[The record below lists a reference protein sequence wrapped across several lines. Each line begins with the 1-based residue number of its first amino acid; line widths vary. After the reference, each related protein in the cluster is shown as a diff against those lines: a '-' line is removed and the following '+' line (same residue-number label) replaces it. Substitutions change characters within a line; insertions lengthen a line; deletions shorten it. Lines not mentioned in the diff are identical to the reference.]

1 VAHLQFFQPHI
12 AKQKTAKEPSGN
24 ALADTKTAHLI
35 LPNHTK
41 RLRTLRTKT
50 RKGKVHFAD
59 FIILG
64 QLK

>member
-1 VAHLQFFQPHI
+1 VAHLQFFQTHK
-12 AKQKTAKEPSGN
+12 AEQKTAKEPSGN
-24 ALADTKTAHLI
+24 ALADQKTAHLI
-35 LPNHTK
+35 LPNRTLT
-41 RLRTLRTKT
+41 LRTLWTKT